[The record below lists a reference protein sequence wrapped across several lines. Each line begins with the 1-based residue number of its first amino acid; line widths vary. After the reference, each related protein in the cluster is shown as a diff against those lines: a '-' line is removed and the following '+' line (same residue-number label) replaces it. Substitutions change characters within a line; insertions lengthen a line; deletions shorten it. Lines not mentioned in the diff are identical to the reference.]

1 MIKNLKDYCRSLIID
16 NGFTRD
22 NPSEHPLVDGEFYTM
37 RPDKG
42 IGTIR
47 LFQYDSSATVL
58 IANFTPHEDIQIT
71 FDFPKSYTIA
81 YFYYVSASISNSDK
95 YLSPGRIYSKSSNL
109 EPFTITFKKNILV
122 SCITHTFTP
131 DFYKKHLWHRYPN
144 LYEEDIEHLYES
156 LNGLSIFPELA
167 NVFDQIHSF
176 IGNGL
181 ATKMYFESKAIEALS
196 LIIKKTHSAN
206 ANNLISTDETKL
218 INKKFSPFDYN
229 AILSVCDYI
238 DNHFSETIKEE
249 YLAQIACMSCSKLKY
264 LFKAIQKT
272 TIRQYILDKRVDFA
286 KHLIENS
293 SMPIAQIANIV
304 GYKNSSSFSDMFRKN
319 TGMTPSEYKKSIKNT
334 HDISQ

>member
-109 EPFTITFKKNILV
+109 EPFSASN
-122 SCITHTFTP
+122 
-131 DFYKKHLWHRYPN
+131 
-144 LYEEDIEHLYES
+144 
-156 LNGLSIFPELA
+156 
-167 NVFDQIHSF
+167 SF
-176 IGNGL
+176 
-181 ATKMYFESKAIEALS
+181 
-196 LIIKKTHSAN
+196 
-206 ANNLISTDETKL
+206 
-218 INKKFSPFDYN
+218 
-229 AILSVCDYI
+229 
-238 DNHFSETIKEE
+238 
-249 YLAQIACMSCSKLKY
+249 
-264 LFKAIQKT
+264 
-272 TIRQYILDKRVDFA
+272 
-286 KHLIENS
+286 
-293 SMPIAQIANIV
+293 
-304 GYKNSSSFSDMFRKN
+304 
-319 TGMTPSEYKKSIKNT
+319 
-334 HDISQ
+334 